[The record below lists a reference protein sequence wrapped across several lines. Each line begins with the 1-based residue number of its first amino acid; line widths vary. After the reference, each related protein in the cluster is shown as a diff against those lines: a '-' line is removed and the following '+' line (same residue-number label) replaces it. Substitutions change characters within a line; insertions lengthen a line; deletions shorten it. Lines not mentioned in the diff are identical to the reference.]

1 MIGAIIGDI
10 AGSVYEFDSVE
21 TNDFE
26 LMNDDVF
33 FTDDTILTVAVADA
47 IINDKCFGINIKKY
61 SRVYPNRGYGDRFQ
75 QWIYSDSLEPYNSYG
90 NGSAMRV
97 APIGYYYNS
106 IEDVLNKAKNSA
118 VVTHNH
124 IEGIKGAQAVA
135 LAIFLARTNHTK
147 EKIKHEIENRF
158 NYNLSRKLKDIE
170 KNYYFDETC
179 QGSVPEAI
187 ISFLESTDF
196 ESSIKN
202 AIWLKGDADTQACI
216 AGAIAEAYY
225 KEIPRK
231 LITKALD
238 ILPKEFIV
246 TIDNFYK
253 TIDHQFKIN

>member
-1 MIGAIIGDI
+1 M
-10 AGSVYEFDSVE
+10 E
-21 TNDFE
+21 
-26 LMNDDVF
+26 
-33 FTDDTILTVAVADA
+33 
-47 IINDKCFGINIKKY
+47 
-61 SRVYPNRGYGDRFQ
+61 Q
-75 QWIYSDSLEPYNSYG
+75 
-90 NGSAMRV
+90 
-97 APIGYYYNS
+97 
-106 IEDVLNKAKNSA
+106 
-118 VVTHNH
+118 
-124 IEGIKGAQAVA
+124 
-135 LAIFLARTNHTK
+135 
-147 EKIKHEIENRF
+147 
-158 NYNLSRKLKDIE
+158 
-170 KNYYFDETC
+170 NYYFDETC